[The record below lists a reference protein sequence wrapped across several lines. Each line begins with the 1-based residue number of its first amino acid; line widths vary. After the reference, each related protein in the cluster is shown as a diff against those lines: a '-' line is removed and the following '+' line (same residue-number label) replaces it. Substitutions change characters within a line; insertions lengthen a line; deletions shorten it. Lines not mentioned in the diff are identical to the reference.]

1 MRALVVGMSLALAG
15 CTLWAGSVSPAQ
27 AVLRDLRAKGAS
39 DSFYFAWTHVW
50 MSPWSSVGDRRHVVE
65 KNGQVVS
72 KPVDEVEL
80 RDGIAEAIGV
90 APKLYYSDLAS
101 LVGNLDSGCYYEVNR
116 AAFSAA
122 IRKAWK
128 AYGGVC
134 VFSWHMDHPCSIGG
148 FQRSAYRHKCTE
160 HKNVVKAI
168 LRDENWSGGCGRNH
182 GKDGRL
188 AVASPRAWFMK
199 QLADVAAFFNT
210 LVDENGVKIPVIV
223 RYGHEMDGDWFWWG
237 SGWCTA
243 AEFAAFCRLEAD
255 VLRRLCGNDQ
265 ILFAYTPDR
274 TWKDL
279 GCPDDGG
286 RNFLTWYPGDG
297 YVDIVGFDDYS
308 IGKGKTDEQAK
319 ANFAE
324 TLRKL
329 RIVSEYADARGKA
342 AALTECGCVGTR
354 DDVYDSIFRLMTADG
369 VKAAFADTWGGKFTM
384 PEDNPRIV
392 EGLKAFVRKSRVLT
406 ESYPIKSK

>member
-1 MRALVVGMSLALAG
+1 MDRVELLSPAGDFPTALAAFEAG
-15 CTLWAGSVSPAQ
+15 ADAVYCGLGDFSARAKAVNFTLD
-27 AVLRDLRAKGAS
+27 DLRNL
-39 DSFYFAWTHVW
+39 V
-50 MSPWSSVGDRRHVVE
+50 R
-65 KNGQVVS
+65 
-72 KPVDEVEL
+72 
-80 RDGIAEAIGV
+80 V
-90 APKLYYSDLAS
+90 A
-101 LVGNLDSGCYYEVNR
+101 R
-116 AAFSAA
+116 A
-122 IRKAWK
+122 R
-128 AYGGVC
+128 
-134 VFSWHMDHPCSIGG
+134 
-148 FQRSAYRHKCTE
+148 
-160 HKNVVKAI
+160 
-168 LRDENWSGGCGRNH
+168 
-182 GKDGRL
+182 GKR
-188 AVASPRAWFMK
+188 VY
-199 QLADVAAFFNT
+199 VTFNT

-342 AALTECGCVGTR
+342 AALTECGCAGTR

-369 VKAAFADTWGGKFTM
+369 VKAAFVDTWGGKFTM